1 MLIERI
7 YDDDLA
13 QASYLIGCERSKE
26 AIVVDPRRDIAVYQ
40 SAASAHG
47 IKIAAVTETHVH
59 ADFLSG
65 TRELAATTGATVYL
79 SGEGGPD
86 WQYQFDGDRLYDG
99 DKVTI
104 GSVTLQAL
112 HTPGHT
118 PEHLSFLVT
127 DGTFSD
133 HPGYLLSGDF
143 VFSGDLGRPDLLEES
158 AGMEAG
164 GGKAAGGN
172 AAGTQAA
179 GTDVAGARQ
188 MFASLRDKFLTL
200 PDYVQVHPGHG
211 AGSAC
216 GKAIGSVP
224 SSTVGY
230 ERLYAWWGRYLA
242 TNDEAGFI
250 KELLEGQPDA
260 PSYFGRMKRQNLQG
274 PAILGKR
281 APLEELD
288 AETVAKQLASDAVT
302 FVDTRNNAKVHQGTV
317 AGALNIPAGKNL
329 ASYAPWAIDPE
340 RDPRPLVLLA
350 SGPEQAEEMR
360 DHLVRVGIDSV
371 AGYVTTLEGLP
382 LSTPRLIR
390 PEELPALTT
399 ALLLDVRTKGEHAK
413 GHIPGSKHLHGG
425 RVLWNLDKL
434 PRDGTIVAY
443 CRSGARSS
451 VAASVLRRE
460 GYDVVELEG
469 SFQAWADR
477 QRAASAGPA
486 NT

>member
-1 MLIERI
+1 
-7 YDDDLA
+7 
-13 QASYLIGCERSKE
+13 
-26 AIVVDPRRDIAVYQ
+26 
-40 SAASAHG
+40 
-47 IKIAAVTETHVH
+47 
-59 ADFLSG
+59 
-65 TRELAATTGATVYL
+65 
-79 SGEGGPD
+79 
-86 WQYQFDGDRLYDG
+86 
-99 DKVTI
+99 
-104 GSVTLQAL
+104 
-112 HTPGHT
+112 
-118 PEHLSFLVT
+118 
-127 DGTFSD
+127 
-133 HPGYLLSGDF
+133 
-143 VFSGDLGRPDLLEES
+143 
-158 AGMEAG
+158 
-164 GGKAAGGN
+164 
-172 AAGTQAA
+172 
-179 GTDVAGARQ
+179 

-211 AGSAC
+211 AGSVC

-242 TNDEAGFI
+242 NGDEEGFV
-250 KELLEGQPDA
+250 KELLKGQPDA

-288 AETVAKQLASDAVT
+288 AETVAGQLAAEAVT
-302 FVDTRNNAKVHQGTV
+302 FVDTRHNAKVHKGTV

-329 ASYAPWAIDPE
+329 ASYAAWAIDPE

-350 SGPEQAEEMR
+350 SGREQAEEMR

-371 AGYVTTLEGLP
+371 DGYVTALEGLP

-390 PEELPALTT
+390 PEDLPALTT
-399 ALLLDVRTKGEHAK
+399 AALLDVRIRSEHED
-413 GHIPGSKHLHGG
+413 GHIPGSRHLHGG

-434 PRDGTIVAY
+434 PRDETIVAY

-469 SFQAWADR
+469 SYRAWADR
-477 QRAASAGPA
+477 QGRKG
-486 NT
+486 

>member
-13 QASYLIGCERSKE
+13 QASYFIGCERTKE
-26 AIVVDPRRDIAVYQ
+26 AIVVDARRDIAVYQ
-40 SAASAHG
+40 SVASAHG
-47 IKIAAVTETHVH
+47 MKIVAVTETHIH

-65 TRELAATTGATVYL
+65 TRELAASTGATVYL

-86 WQYQFDGDRLYDG
+86 WQYQFDGERLYDG
-99 DKVTI
+99 DQVTI
-104 GSVTLQAL
+104 GRITLQAL

-127 DGTFSD
+127 DGAFTEE
-133 HPGYLLSGDF
+133 PGYLLSGDF
-143 VFSGDLGRPDLLEES
+143 VFSGDVGRPDLLEET
-158 AGMEAG
+158 AGL
-164 GGKAAGGN
+164 KAP
-172 AAGTQAA
+172 GTQAS
-179 GTDVAGARQ
+179 GTDVVGARQ

-200 PDYVQVHPGHG
+200 PDYIQVHPGHG

-242 TNDEAGFI
+242 DNDEEGFV

-260 PSYFGRMKRQNLQG
+260 PAYFGRMKRQNVQG

-281 APLEELD
+281 PPLEELD
-288 AETVAKQLASDAVT
+288 VGMVAKQLAADAVT
-302 FVDTRNNAKVHQGTV
+302 FVDTRHNSKVHEATV
-317 AGALNIPAGKNL
+317 SGALNVPAGNSL
-329 ASYAPWAIDPE
+329 ATYAAWAIDPE

-350 SGPEQAEEMR
+350 SGLEQANEIR
-360 DHLVRVGIDSV
+360 DHLVRVGIDSI
-371 AGYVTTLEGLP
+371 AGYVTTIEGLP

-390 PEELPALTT
+390 PEDLPALTT
-399 ALLLDVRTKGEHAK
+399 ALLLDVRTKSEHAD

-425 RVLWNLDKL
+425 RVLWNLEQL

-451 VAASVLRRE
+451 VAASILRRE

-469 SFQAWADR
+469 SYRAWAE
-477 QRAASAGPA
+477 QQGLKA
-486 NT
+486 

>member
-26 AIVVDPRRDIAVYQ
+26 AIVVDPRRDIPVYQ
-40 SAASAHG
+40 SVASAHG
-47 IKIAAVTETHVH
+47 MKIVAVTETHIH

-65 TRELAATTGATVYL
+65 TRELAAATGAGGYL

-86 WQYQFDGDRLYDG
+86 WQYQFDGERLYDG
-99 DKVTI
+99 GKVTI

-127 DGTFSD
+127 DGAFSD
-133 HPGYLLSGDF
+133 QPGYLLSGDF
-143 VFSGDLGRPDLLEES
+143 VFSGDIGRPDLLEETS
-158 AGMEAG
+158 GPGTG
-164 GGKAAGGN
+164 GLEP
-172 AAGTQAA
+172 AGTQAA
-179 GTDVAGARQ
+179 GTDVVGARQ
-188 MFASLRDKFLTL
+188 MFASLRDRFLTL
-200 PDYVQVHPGHG
+200 PDYIQVHPGHG

-242 TNDEAGFI
+242 NNDEEGFI

-260 PSYFGRMKRQNLQG
+260 PTYFGRMKRQNLQG
-274 PAILGKR
+274 AAILGER
-281 APLEELD
+281 TPLEEFET
-288 AETVAKQLASDAVT
+288 ETVAKQLAADAVT
-302 FVDTRNNAKVHQGTV
+302 FVDTRHHAKVHNGTV
-317 AGALNIPAGKNL
+317 ANALNIPAGKNL
-329 ASYAPWAIDPE
+329 ATYAAWAIDPE

-350 SGPEQAEEMR
+350 SGPEQAEEIR
-360 DHLVRVGIDSV
+360 DHLVRVGIDSI
-371 AGYVTTLEGLP
+371 AGYVTALEGLP

-390 PEELPALTT
+390 PENLPALKP
-399 ALLLDVRTKGEHAK
+399 AMLLDVRTKGEHAD

-425 RVLWNLDKL
+425 RVLWNLDQL
-434 PRDGTIVAY
+434 PRDGTLVAY

-451 VAASVLRRE
+451 VAASMLRRE

-469 SFQAWADR
+469 SYQAWAAL
-477 QRAASAGPA
+477 QAAASARQA
-486 NT
+486 DT